1 MVIEIVVSSFVEPVL
16 YGAHTGISALAILFA
31 AVFWALLWGPIG
43 LVLSTPLTVCLV
55 VMGRHVPHLGFLHV
69 ILGDEPVLPPEAQ
82 LYQRLLATDQNEARQ
97 VLESYLKDK
106 PLEDLYDSV
115 LIPALSL
122 AEQDRHRNELDEA
135 AEIFICQSM
144 KELVEEVNDRS
155 NERLEPDA
163 RSGTEQFLANIS
175 VVSSQR

>member
-1 MVIEIVVSSFVEPVL
+1 MGATLPILFSLAVFDGWTKTLIIMGVFVVIELVVSSFVEPIL

-55 VMGRHVPHLGFLHV
+55 VMARHVPHMGFLHV

-82 LYQRLLATDQNEARQ
+82 FYQRLLATDENEAKH

-106 PLEDLYDSV
+106 SLEDLYDLV

-122 AEQDRHRNELDEA
+122 VEQDRHRNELDEA
-135 AEIFICQSM
+135 TETFI
-144 KELVEEVNDRS
+144 
-155 NERLEPDA
+155 
-163 RSGTEQFLANIS
+163 
-175 VVSSQR
+175 